1 MTTINGQSRIHD
13 LLVRSTRPAGQ
24 EPEEGDQTKEA
35 IKASVANKADVFV
48 GKMVGGT
55 SLTSTVA
62 SGDATGAAL
71 EAAKVA
77 AKALPT
83 TPAVS
88 EGVVKGATVV
98 SGAVAAAKGDHFA
111 AAMTAKSVLQ
121 NSPSLK
127 PLAVVADAVMIATG
141 DKKIEQT
148 IQEVTKEA
156 KKVVSPLTTSGD
168 RVKSGLK
175 LAQHT
180 QSGVVLSQQL
190 LGAFRDLGKW
200 MGKFPAFKGFTQG
213 VGRMSASLSASPLG
227 IVVRKLGKLMPV
239 INLAALA
246 NSVRIGIDIWRDPRS
261 SATSKALVAGSVAS
275 GAVIFGA
282 SIATGGA
289 ALVPAAAA
297 FGIASELGLMAT
309 RKRDLE
315 EGNTDR
321 QMASYIANP
330 IEGAKAFGDLLSN
343 TAEGIAK
350 DVTKIFTKL
359 GDKLTGRAAAPAAAA
374 TSAISKKATPSGMLG
389 AAPKF
394 D

>member
-1 MTTINGQSRIHD
+1 MSTINGQSRIHD
-13 LLVRSTRPAGQ
+13 LFVRSSRPAAE
-24 EPEEGDQTKEA
+24 EPQEGDQTKEA

-55 SLTSTVA
+55 AISSTVA

-83 TPAVS
+83 TPAVA

-98 SGAVAAAKGDHFA
+98 SGAVAAANGDHFA
-111 AAMTAKSVLQ
+111 AAMTAKTVLQ

-141 DKKIEQT
+141 DKKIEET
-148 IQEVTKEA
+148 IKEVKKEA

-180 QSGVVLSQQL
+180 QSGVVLTQQL
-190 LGAFRDLGKW
+190 SGALRGIGGWLA
-200 MGKFPAFKGFTQG
+200 KFPVFKGFTQG
-213 VGRMSASLSASPLG
+213 VGRMSAALSASPLG
-227 IVVRKLGKLMPV
+227 VMVRKLGKLMPV

-261 SATSKALVAGSVAS
+261 SVTSKALVAGSVAS

-297 FGIASELGLMAT
+297 FGIASELGLMAA

-330 IEGAKAFGDLLSN
+330 IAGAKAFGELIGN
-343 TAEGIAK
+343 TAAGIAK
-350 DVTKIFTKL
+350 DVTKVFTKL
-359 GDKLTGRAAAPAAAA
+359 GDKLTGRAAVPAAPA
-374 TSAISKKATPSGMLG
+374 SALSKKAAPSGMLG

-394 D
+394 E